1 MEKTQDMNNR
11 IDKHIARRVIETV
24 GSFGTP
30 PEWGFQYFTVGLDDY
45 LHLIDDDYL
54 KTFIKEDGGSTF
66 KLVIGAYGGGKTH
79 FLYNIRELAWQ
90 ENFVVSYV
98 NLSSEEAPF
107 YRLELVYRA
116 IVNNLM
122 YPMTPEELLKGQEKG
137 VEAFIATWYERQAE
151 IFRQA
156 GLQAETLDREIED
169 YARSVQHN
177 IENVNFSRA
186 VANAFLSLHRE
197 REEDFRNI
205 IQWLRLEGYER
216 NVHKEYGLLH
226 PIERSNAFSMIR
238 SLIQWV
244 RNIGY
249 AGLVILFDEAEQVPS
264 LSSKQRELM
273 LSNLREIIDECGH
286 ASFKNV
292 MIFYALPDENIFEGA
307 SNVYEALKQRV
318 SSIFDFYNPSGVK
331 IRLEG
336 MEREPIAFLEEVG
349 TRLRAIY
356 EQAYEIA
363 FPDDIAPV
371 IQGLAHEAYERRF
384 GDIGYV
390 RLFVQGIIRAFHIL
404 RKEPTGTFSREQT
417 IKLLE
422 G

>member
-1 MEKTQDMNNR
+1 MNRLN
-11 IDKHIARRVIETV
+11 KHTARRIIETV

-45 LHLIDDDYL
+45 LHLIEEEYL
-54 KTFIKEDGGSTF
+54 KTFVKEDGGSTF

-79 FLYNIRELAWQ
+79 FLYNIREMAWN

-137 VEAFIATWYERQAE
+137 IEPFIINWYESQTE
-151 IFRQA
+151 VFLEA
-156 GLQAETLDREIED
+156 GLQGETLDQELINYSGAIQR
-169 YARSVQHN
+169 N
-177 IENVNFSRA
+177 IENVNFAKA
-186 VANAFLSLHRE
+186 VAQAFLFLHQE
-197 REEDFRNI
+197 GEKDFRNI
-205 IQWLRLEGYER
+205 LQWLKLEGYDR
-216 NVHKEYGLLH
+216 NIHKEYGLLH
-226 PIERSNAFSMIR
+226 PIGRSNSFSMVR

-244 RNIGY
+244 KNIGY
-249 AGLVILFDEAEQVPS
+249 SGIVILFDEAEQVPS

-273 LSNLREIIDECGH
+273 LSNLRELIDECGH

-292 MIFYALPDENIFEGA
+292 MIFYALPDEHIFEGA
-307 SNVYEALKQRV
+307 SNVYEALKQRI
-318 SSIFDFYNPSGVK
+318 SSVFDFYNPSGVK
-331 IRLEG
+331 IRLEE
-336 MEREPIAFLEEVG
+336 MDREPIILLEKIGNKLKSV
-349 TRLRAIY
+349 Y
-356 EQAYEIA
+356 EEAYEYTFTDGIS
-363 FPDDIAPV
+363 PL
-371 IQGLAHEAYERRF
+371 IQRLAQEAYERRF
-384 GDIGYV
+384 GDIGYI
-390 RLFVQGIIRAFHIL
+390 RLFVQGVIKAFHMV
-404 RKEPTGTFSREQT
+404 RKEPKGAFNHDTT